1 MFNVQEASTDV
12 EFASNGM
19 EMMHRDDTT
28 LNLSTFQKISG
39 TTSSHILSSIE
50 YWEVFV
56 HFFMGR
62 VGNADTAFEIGI
74 CSEQAVDRIADPK
87 RNYKAYCCTAT
98 RGGKSSAVLEY
109 FKKGS
114 NTWQGTPLGWQK
126 PFQLHLGFFLN
137 ANRREFSIIHV
148 NTGNVL
154 FTFTNIKICPYTA
167 LFDAGN
173 AGGKT
178 QLKIQLL
185 TGENIRN
192 VPEVVYKDL
201 L

>member
-109 FKKGS
+109 FKKVLTRGRVHPLVGKNLFNCILVFS
-114 NTWQGTPLGWQK
+114 LMLIEENLALYMLTQGT
-126 PFQLHLGFFLN
+126 FYLHLLILKYALIQHCLTQVMLEEKLN
-137 ANRREFSIIHV
+137 
-148 NTGNVL
+148 
-154 FTFTNIKICPYTA
+154 
-167 LFDAGN
+167 
-173 AGGKT
+173 
-178 QLKIQLL
+178 
-185 TGENIRN
+185 
-192 VPEVVYKDL
+192 
-201 L
+201 